1 MNQPKVYLA
10 GPITGLNFDEA
21 TDWRHNAQLYLK
33 SHGIQ
38 GFSPLRGKQYL
49 KNLKELSANA
59 ADYEGFYSVLSSSRG
74 ILTRDRWDAITC
86 DLLLVNLL
94 GADRPSI
101 GTIME
106 IAYADTQRTP
116 IVVAMEPT
124 DNPHEHMMLTQAF
137 DFRVPT
143 LEEALYICTMILSNK
158 E

>member
-33 SHGIQ
+33 SHGIEA
-38 GFSPLRGKQYL
+38 FSPLRGKQYL

-59 ADYEGFYSVLSSSRG
+59 KDYEGFYSVLSSSRG
-74 ILTRDRWDAITC
+74 ILTRDRWDASTC

-106 IAYADTQRTP
+106 IAYADAQRTP
-116 IVVAMEPT
+116 IVVAMEAKG
-124 DNPHEHMMLTQAF
+124 NPHEHMMLTQAF